1 MVNGTNTKYNCES
14 VNVVPVSDRGW
25 RRGFHSTCWHL
36 CPLYQW
42 SEWVLRGPLA
52 ALDFSPDLYK
62 YILCNTLNTGQ
73 QVSFTTSKCNI
84 CTFSTAG
91 SSIERSWTMTGMW
104 ALIFS
109 FTHSSSS
116 WSWPGFTQGVSSSM
130 VLLWRP
136 SSLIKTQ
143 KICNPTRLSGYM
155 EKNICSGKVP
165 GCGLV
170 SKHCVCQS
178 CNQMLT

>member
-1 MVNGTNTKYNCES
+1 MTEVGDVGSTAHVGIYALYINDPNGSCVVLWQPSTSHLICTNTYC
-14 VNVVPVSDRGW
+14 VI
-25 RRGFHSTCWHL
+25 HL
-36 CPLYQW
+36 TQGNRSL
-42 SEWVLRGPLA
+42 
-52 ALDFSPDLYK
+52 
-62 YILCNTLNTGQ
+62 
-73 QVSFTTSKCNI
+73 FTTSKCNI

-143 KICNPTRLSGYM
+143 KICKPTKLTGYM

-165 GCGLV
+165 RCGLV